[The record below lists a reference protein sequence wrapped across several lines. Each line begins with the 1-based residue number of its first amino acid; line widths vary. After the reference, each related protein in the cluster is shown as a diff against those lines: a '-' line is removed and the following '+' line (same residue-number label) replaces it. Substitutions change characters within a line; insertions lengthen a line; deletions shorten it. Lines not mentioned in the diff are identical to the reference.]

1 MNSGRSFGWFEIFRV
16 GCVQAALGA
25 IVVLTTSTLNRVM
38 VVELALPAALPGVL
52 VALHYFIQI
61 TRPRFGHGSDQGG
74 RRTPWIIG
82 GRAVRGLGALLA
94 AAATAL
100 MSVSTLAGVAL
111 ATASF
116 LMIGAGVGA
125 AGTSLLV
132 LLAARTEPQRRAPAA
147 TVTWVMMIASFAVT
161 AGSAGAMLDPFS
173 FTRLIVVT
181 GCVSAVA
188 MTITLLA
195 VWRLE
200 TPDEPAR
207 DGFAGNE
214 PEPGAAQFMAALREV
229 LGEGHTRLFMLF
241 VFTSML
247 AYSAQDLVLEPF
259 AGAVFGLTPGQ
270 STQLGGLQHSGVLAG
285 MLLVAA
291 IGALL
296 GRDRPGVLRS
306 CMFVGCLASAALL
319 ASLALAG
326 FSGPPWPLYGNV
338 FALGVANGAFAVAAI
353 GSMMGLVSE
362 GREGHDGMRMGVFG
376 ASQAVAFGLGGV
388 VGTAS
393 IDLSRWLTGSVSEA
407 YAIVFTA
414 QAVLFAT
421 AALLAMRVHAPSY
434 DGTPDR
440 DQAHREP
447 GKDIDA
453 GTTFNARLSV
463 ARAANES

>member
-1 MNSGRSFGWFEIFRV
+1 M
-16 GCVQAALGA
+16 A
-25 IVVLTTSTLNRVM
+25 VL
-38 VVELALPAALPGVL
+38 
-52 VALHYFIQI
+52 
-61 TRPRFGHGSDQGG
+61 
-74 RRTPWIIG
+74 
-82 GRAVRGLGALLA
+82 GLGGLLA

-100 MSVSTLAGVAL
+100 MSLSTLAGVAL

-116 LMIGAGVGA
+116 LLIGAGVGA

-132 LLAARTEPQRRAPAA
+132 LLAARTEPRRRAPAA

-173 FTRLIVVT
+173 FTRLVAVT
-181 GCVSAVA
+181 GCVSAIA
-188 MTITLLA
+188 MAITLA
-195 VWRLE
+195 AIWGLE
-200 TPDEPAR
+200 TPAEPVVEAT
-207 DGFAGNE
+207 GSVA
-214 PEPGAAQFMAALREV
+214 PEPGAAEFMAALREV

-291 IGALL
+291 IGALF
-296 GRDRPGVLRS
+296 GRDRTGVLRS

-319 ASLALAG
+319 ASLAFAG
-326 FSGPPWPLYGNV
+326 FTGPPWPLHGNV

-362 GREGHDGMRMGVFG
+362 GSEGRDGMRMGVFG
-376 ASQAVAFGLGGV
+376 ASQAIAFGLGGLA
-388 VGTAS
+388 GTAS

-407 YAIVFTA
+407 YAIVFSA

-421 AALLAMRVHAPSY
+421 AALLATRVHAPSY
-434 DGTPDR
+434 DGTPAGNAAR
-440 DQAHREP
+440 DEP
-447 GKDIDA
+447 GEDISAD
-453 GTTFNARLSV
+453 TPFNARLSV